1 MTNRDCRSF
10 EQDLSTL
17 LSDFLGHAS
26 DQRSI
31 TDHADMPSVFT
42 SCLKKTN
49 ALIFVDVE
57 SISGDEYVMELVI
70 FAPDKAHL
78 VSSKQELIE
87 DVMKCFGLTKSKE
100 VLVRSSSTV
109 TLPRLRERLQGEPAI
124 SDVLFQQLKDDEER
138 AILLELKKRG
148 AVLERDFHELQIPTL
163 PERITRVLD
172 YFSGDEF
179 RLVERKFAILCK
191 DTQEIIFLLNSRDQ
205 IETASPLQCPKCA
218 RHIDAEILM
227 PYYRITEE
235 LKELL
240 DGNRWMPLLVRDSL
254 IHAGVHPDDVLTEVK
269 HREDEI
275 DVLVFYRNRVLVIEL
290 KNRPV
295 NLNDAYKLSAKTS
308 RLENVVSKTER
319 AWRRYPSVAGR
330 RVGTWRRIPQEEV
343 LLGQAPSEGSFTP
356 SLLLRTK

>member
-1 MTNRDCRSF
+1 
-10 EQDLSTL
+10 
-17 LSDFLGHAS
+17 
-26 DQRSI
+26 
-31 TDHADMPSVFT
+31 
-42 SCLKKTN
+42 
-49 ALIFVDVE
+49 
-57 SISGDEYVMELVI
+57 
-70 FAPDKAHL
+70 
-78 VSSKQELIE
+78 
-87 DVMKCFGLTKSKE
+87 
-100 VLVRSSSTV
+100 
-109 TLPRLRERLQGEPAI
+109 
-124 SDVLFQQLKDDEER
+124 
-138 AILLELKKRG
+138 
-148 AVLERDFHELQIPTL
+148 
-163 PERITRVLD
+163 
-172 YFSGDEF
+172 
-179 RLVERKFAILCK
+179 
-191 DTQEIIFLLNSRDQ
+191 
-205 IETASPLQCPKCA
+205 
-218 RHIDAEILM
+218 M